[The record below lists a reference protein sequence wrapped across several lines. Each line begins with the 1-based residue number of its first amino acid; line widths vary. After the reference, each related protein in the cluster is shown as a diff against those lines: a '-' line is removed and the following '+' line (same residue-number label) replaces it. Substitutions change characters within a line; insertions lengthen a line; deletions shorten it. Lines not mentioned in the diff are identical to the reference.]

1 MIKIICDRCGK
12 EIADGNV
19 GYIATNWRSVE
30 DGSLLGDNP
39 HEGKHFCLSC
49 MNEIEDFV
57 IKTPENVV
65 KTDETVIETPQSV
78 SKEEKSVPKPPET
91 VSESEEQSGRKKID
105 IGKIMALKNAGWK
118 NKDIADEMR
127 MDPQAVANAIY
138 QYKKRQETGTL
149 KMTRIAEISSER
161 PKL

>member
-12 EIADGNV
+12 EILDGKP
-19 GYIATNWRSVE
+19 GYIAVNYRDSETGELKV
-30 DGSLLGDNP
+30 DNP
-39 HEGKHFCLSC
+39 YEHNHYCDSC
-49 MNEIEDFV
+49 MEAICDFVSKPPETV
-57 IKTPENVV
+57 IKTE
-65 KTDETVIETPQSV
+65 ETVIETPKSV